1 MSDSKPGND
10 LPKMVPD
17 RDQIRSR
24 QSTAG
29 PSSTAR
35 NTASPARKEPTPPR
49 GGSGAPALMW
59 VLVLVLFAISAGL
72 GLMVYS
78 QQQSLAMFYE
88 RLQLAD
94 DSIVSVQRSMTETD
108 ESVVMNET
116 SINNQFRAIKAETDM
131 QMSEIRKLWAVSNE
145 RNRGWIETNQQNIA
159 QLQSSVQSQ
168 IEARQQAVASLSSRL
183 DELAATNGTQ
193 SESLTALRAELDQ
206 TSGAFTELQAS
217 LENLNPGSLEERLLS
232 LTLTQENLLV
242 EQGTVTMNQQLLEE
256 EVTEL
261 NDVLRSIDA
270 GRLEANRRMV
280 AISERVDALENRLS
294 AAGGVQ

>member
-24 QSTAG
+24 QTTAG
-29 PSSTAR
+29 PSSTPR
-35 NTASPARKEPTPPR
+35 NTASPARKEPSAPR
-49 GGSGAPALMW
+49 GGSGVPGLMW

-78 QQQSLAMFYE
+78 LQQSLAMFDE

-94 DSIVSVQRSMTETD
+94 DRIVSVQRSMTETD

-116 SINNQFRAIKAETDM
+116 AINNQFRAIKAETDM

-168 IEARQQAVASLSSRL
+168 IEARQQAVASLTSRL
-183 DELAATNGTQ
+183 DEQAETV
-193 SESLTALRAELDQ
+193 SALRADLNQ
-206 TSGAFTELQAS
+206 TSEAFTELQAS
-217 LENLNPGSLEERLLS
+217 LENLNPASLEERLLS

-256 EVTEL
+256 EVAEL

-280 AISERVDALENRLS
+280 AVSERVDALEERLS
-294 AAGGVQ
+294 ASVGVQ